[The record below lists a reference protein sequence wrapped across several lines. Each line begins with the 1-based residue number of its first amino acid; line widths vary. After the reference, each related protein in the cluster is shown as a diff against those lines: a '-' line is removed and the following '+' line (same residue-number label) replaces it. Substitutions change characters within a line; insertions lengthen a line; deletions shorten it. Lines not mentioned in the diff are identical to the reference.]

1 MNLLHR
7 VKLIQAET
15 EKIREKR
22 KSEHLRK
29 EKEERIIIA
38 IGRWTL
44 AVITAI
50 GVFGTLWILASK
62 I

>member
-1 MNLLHR
+1 MNLVHR

-15 EKIREKR
+15 EKLREKR
-22 KSEHLRK
+22 KTENLRK
-29 EKEERIIIA
+29 TNEEKIIIA

-44 AVITAI
+44 SIVTAI

-62 I
+62 L